1 MAVEPTGEIQEFAP
15 EELFFSATDTKGV
28 IQLANDV
35 FRRLSRYPAEALE
48 GAPHNIIRHP
58 DMPGAIFRMMWDS
71 IEAGRPFAGYV
82 LNLAA
87 DGSEYDVFATI
98 TPLPDGSGYLSVR
111 SKPERDDLYA
121 TVIELYSKVR
131 AAEREWIA
139 AGTNRR
145 EAAERGVGLVEELVR
160 ELGYGSYAELQ
171 NELLPAEVA
180 AREAA
185 TETFPAREGTSQL
198 HEMLGQIREEYAVLD
213 AWMAQQ
219 DDLARMSTRLGEVVG
234 EVTADLAQV
243 RRVAGTFTAAAG
255 TADAADT
262 GEAGPTAVSE
272 SVPEGLAGRPA
283 GLGSDAT
290 GGSEATG
297 APASAAADSAA
308 AATDTL
314 LVWNQMQGVTGRY
327 LTGLIERFEQL
338 DAQIAQA
345 RFHIAM
351 ARMHSNTA
359 GFFVSELIDT
369 GYDAKI
375 GIPGEAAG
383 FATRTFAEAA
393 GEVAESADEKAV
405 RERLESL
412 EMLSQVLTEDV
423 EVLRR
428 DSEQYHEL
436 ADSVAAYLEEVRAAV
451 SVPRQLLQLWQLSA
465 RRAGMGAEGRDLAD
479 VVESAVE
486 HAGASLARFET
497 FSHDLTR
504 RSRGVNFEALAQI
517 VLQIHAKVLM
527 MEAA

>member
-1 MAVEPTGEIQEFAP
+1 MAVEPTGEIQDFAP
-15 EELFFSATDTKGV
+15 EELFFSATNTKGV

-58 DMPGAIFRMMWDS
+58 DMPGAIFRMMWDA

-121 TVIELYSKVR
+121 AVIELYSKVR

-139 AGTNRR
+139 TGTNRR
-145 EAAERGVGLVEELVR
+145 EAAERGVELVENLVR
-160 ELGYGSYAELQ
+160 DLGYASYTELQ

-180 AREAA
+180 ARETA
-185 TETFPAREGTSQL
+185 TVTFPLREGTSQL
-198 HEMLGQIREEYAVLD
+198 HEMLSQVSAEYAVLD
-213 AWMAQQ
+213 ASMTQQ
-219 DDLARMSTRLGEVVG
+219 DELARMSTRLGEVVRD
-234 EVTADLAQV
+234 VRADLAQV
-243 RRVAGTFTAAAG
+243 KSVADRFRSAASIP
-255 TADAADT
+255 AD
-262 GEAGPTAVSE
+262 
-272 SVPEGLAGRPA
+272 
-283 GLGSDAT
+283 
-290 GGSEATG
+290 SEAK
-297 APASAAADSAA
+297 APAEAAM
-308 AATDTL
+308 DTL
-314 LVWNQMQGVTGRY
+314 LVWNQMQDVTGRY
-327 LTGLIERFEQL
+327 LEGLIEQFSQL
-338 DAQIAQA
+338 DEQIAGA

-351 ARMHSNTA
+351 SRMHSNTA
-359 GFFVSELIDT
+359 GFFLSELIDT

-383 FATRTFAEAA
+383 FATRTFAEAE
-393 GEVAESADEKAV
+393 GDVPETEEQKAV

-428 DSEQYHEL
+428 DSAKYHEL
-436 ADSVAAYLEEVRAAV
+436 ADSVAAYLDEVRVAV

-479 VVESAVE
+479 VVEAAVE

-497 FSHDLTR
+497 FSHELTR
-504 RSRGVNFEALAQI
+504 RSRGVDFEELAQI